1 MYTRQA
7 PSSKIQSN
15 RVDRTTDSFKTD
27 WQGWLH
33 PPSGFVNALA
43 EAIAWMGA
51 AAAVR
56 LSLGVL
62 LTASSPFWLPVV
74 LLLIAPAIAAA
85 YLSTLMPQMSLI
97 LGYRS
102 VLLMLGL
109 LIGGR
114 L

>member
-1 MYTRQA
+1 MYTKQA
-7 PSSKIQSN
+7 SPSPY
-15 RVDRTTDSFKTD
+15 RTHDVDRTLRSSESD

-33 PPSGFVNALA
+33 PPSGFLNAIA
-43 EAIAWMGA
+43 EAIAWMAA

-56 LSLGVL
+56 VSVGVL
-62 LTASSPFWLPVV
+62 LTTSSTLWLPVV